1 MSYTTQ
7 TYYILPLVLLVVAG
21 CVLLVT
27 EAFARAGDRRWMMHL
42 GVASCGAALGATWLV
57 WRRVSDLGAVTLFD
71 GMVIVDKFSL
81 FLCIVF
87 LAATILAMLIS
98 ADFYREHGWLYGELY
113 PLFLFATAGMMILA
127 SAADLVT
134 VFLGIETMSLAA
146 FVMTGAFRR
155 AKRAAEAAMKYF
167 LTGAFAA
174 AVLIYGIAMIYGA
187 VGSTSLTAIRAATA
201 VHSHP
206 LFLVGELLIIV
217 ALGFKVAAV
226 PFHMWAPDAYE
237 GAPTPVTGY
246 MAAGVKAAAMAAI
259 LRVFVTGFGGD
270 VLPFGK
276 LGWATILA
284 ILAVITMT
292 VGNVAAL
299 RQDNIKR
306 LLAYSSIAHAGYLL
320 IGVVAAGIV
329 GEGGIDV
336 ARPALLYYL
345 LAYTFTT
352 VGAFGVVAWVGKKG
366 DERPFIDDWAG
377 LASRHPAAALAM
389 TIFLLSL
396 GGVPPT
402 GGFFGKFYVFRAAM
416 EPDGQLLWLVVAGVI
431 NSVVSIYYYLRI
443 VMAMYFR
450 EPTRDAQPQASGAT
464 ATALTL
470 CALVVLAM
478 GLLPGSWL
486 DLASTSA
493 MIAVAPAQ

>member
-1 MSYTTQ
+1 MSYLTQ
-7 TYYILPLVLLVVAG
+7 LYYQLPLLVVVIGG
-21 CVLLVT
+21 CVLLLL
-27 EAFARAGDRRWMMHL
+27 EAFARAGERRWLMHL
-42 GVASCGAALGATWLV
+42 GVATCAAALGATWLV
-57 WRRVSDLGAVTLFD
+57 WRRVTDLGPPSLFD
-71 GMVIVDKFSL
+71 GMVVVDKFAL
-81 FLCIVF
+81 FLCMVF
-87 LAATILAMLIS
+87 LVATVLSMLIS
-98 ADFYREHGWLYGELY
+98 ADFYKEHGWLYGELY
-113 PLFLFATAGMMILA
+113 PLLLFATAGMMILA
-127 SAADLVT
+127 MASDLVT

-155 AKRAAEAAMKYF
+155 AKRASEAAMKYF

-187 VGSTSLTAIRAATA
+187 VGSTNLSAIRAAVD
-201 VHSHP
+201 VHTQP
-206 LFLVGELLIIV
+206 LFLFGEILILV
-217 ALGFKVAAV
+217 AMAFKVAAV

-259 LRVFVTGFGGD
+259 VRVFLSGFGGE

-276 LGWATILA
+276 LGWATMIA

-299 RQDNIKR
+299 RQDSIKR
-306 LLAYSSIAHAGYLL
+306 MLAYSSISHAGYLL
-320 IGVVAAGIV
+320 VGVVAAGIV
-329 GEGGIDV
+329 GDHGIDV

-352 VGAFGVVAWVGKKG
+352 IGAFGVVAWVGRKG
-366 DERPFIDDWAG
+366 DERPLIDDWAG

-450 EPTRDAQPQASGAT
+450 EPTREAQPAASAAT
-464 ATALTL
+464 ATALAI
-470 CALVVLAM
+470 CAIVVLAI
-478 GLLPGSWL
+478 GLLPGTWL
-486 DLASTSA
+486 DLATASLLF
-493 MIAVAPAQ
+493 APG